1 MSDFTWIIDD
11 RLGATSLPS
20 FPEDFED
27 LRARG
32 ISSLISLTE
41 YSPDSTCLLKL
52 GIDLHRFPIP
62 DMSIVSV
69 ETMDEIIAKIHSEIA
84 FGKKTAVHCGA
95 GLGRTGLVIACYL
108 VSQGESGEE
117 SILRV
122 RRLRP
127 RSIETEEQEQF
138 ILDYHRRLKKRA
150 RNRGRRKR

>member
-11 RLGATSLPS
+11 RLGATSRPS
-20 FPEDFED
+20 FPEDFEE

-41 YSPDSTCLLKL
+41 YPPDSTYLSEFEI
-52 GIDLHRFPIP
+52 GVYRFPIP

-84 FGKKTAVHCGA
+84 FGRKIAVHCGA
-95 GLGRTGLVIACYL
+95 GLGRTGLVVACYL

-117 SILRV
+117 AILHV
-122 RRLRP
+122 RHIRP
-127 RSIETEEQEQF
+127 GSIETDEQEQF
-138 ILDYHRRLKKRA
+138 ILDYHQRLKKRA
-150 RNRGRRKR
+150 KNRRRHKR

>member
-20 FPEDFED
+20 FPEDFEE
-27 LRARG
+27 LRVRG
-32 ISSLISLTE
+32 ISALISLTE
-41 YSPDSTCLLKL
+41 SSPDSTYLSAF

-69 ETMDEIIAKIHSEIA
+69 ETMDEILAKIHEEIA

-127 RSIETEEQEQF
+127 GSIETKEQERF
-138 ILDYHRRLKKRA
+138 ILDYYRRVKKRS
-150 RNRGRRKR
+150 RNRGRRKG